1 MSSSVEMN
9 EVVSIE
15 LPTPDGWLKRFLPKK
30 GGTPKKNEIVFTAPT
45 GEEIT
50 TKKQLQQ
57 YLKSHPGGPAITEF
71 DWGSG
76 EAPRRST
83 RITGKAKTVP
93 LAAESVTPTKR
104 SRKSS
109 ASKKDV
115 KDKEDQE
122 ETEAAKDVDMPEAE
136 KQEKDDAAVEAK
148 KHEKD
153 VVAVEAEKHEKD
165 VAAVEA
171 EKVVEQKHDEGKDEN
186 KDEMPSTDVGVVKEN
201 QAKPTSQGQT
211 EDGPSKDD
219 VVEKD
224 VEMVDHAAE
233 KKDEMHSSVV
243 DVMKENQAGKM
254 GEGQKAED
262 GPSKEAEVEKD
273 DKMTDCVA
281 EKKDETSDVDAVKSD
296 DPTEDGKAEDAPA
309 DVSAADKDVGDAFLV
324 KEVPIGKVADE
335 AEVTDNGIKA
345 DEINH

>member
-15 LPTPDGWLKRFLPKK
+15 LPAPDGWLKRFLPKK

-83 RITGKAKTVP
+83 RITGKAKTAP
-93 LAAESVTPTKR
+93 LAAKSVTPTKR

-115 KDKEDQE
+115 KNIEDQE

-165 VAAVEA
+165 AAAVEA

-224 VEMVDHAAE
+224 VEMADHAAE

-243 DVMKENQAGKM
+243 DVMKENQAEKM
-254 GEGQKAED
+254 GEGQNAED

-273 DKMTDCVA
+273 DKMTNCVA

-296 DPTEDGKAEDAPA
+296 DPTEDGKAEDAHA
-309 DVSAADKDVGDAFLV
+309 DVSVADKDVGDAFLV

>member
-1 MSSSVEMN
+1 MN

-15 LPTPDGWLKRFLPKK
+15 LPAPDGWLKRFLPKK

-76 EAPRRST
+76 EAPRRSS
-83 RITGKAKTVP
+83 RIIGKAKTAP

-115 KDKEDQE
+115 KDKEDQA
-122 ETEAAKDVDMPEAE
+122 ETEAAKDVDMPEAK

-165 VAAVEA
+165 AATVEA
-171 EKVVEQKHDEGKDEN
+171 EKVVKQKHDEGKDEN
-186 KDEMPSTDVGVVKEN
+186 KDEMASTDVGVVKEN

-224 VEMVDHAAE
+224 IEMADHAAE

-243 DVMKENQAGKM
+243 DVMKENQAEKM

-262 GPSKEAEVEKD
+262 GPSKEVEAEQD

-335 AEVTDNGIKA
+335 AEVTGNGIKA

>member
-15 LPTPDGWLKRFLPKK
+15 LPAPNGWLKRFLPKK

-83 RITGKAKTVP
+83 RITGKAKTAP

-104 SRKSS
+104 NRKSS

-115 KDKEDQE
+115 KDKKEQE
-122 ETEAAKDVDMPEAE
+122 ETEAAKDVDMPEAD
-136 KQEKDDAAVEAK
+136 KQEKDGVS
-148 KHEKD
+148 
-153 VVAVEAEKHEKD
+153 VEAEKHEKD
-165 VAAVEA
+165 AVAVEAGKHEKDAAAVEA
-171 EKVVEQKHDEGKDEN
+171 EKVVVQKHDEGKDEN
-186 KDEMPSTDVGVVKEN
+186 KEEMPSTDVGIVKEN
-201 QAKPTSQGQT
+201 Q
-211 EDGPSKDD
+211 DSKMADHTAEQD
-219 VVEKD
+219 VQ
-224 VEMVDHAAE
+224 MADHAAE
-233 KKDEMHSSVV
+233 KKDEMHSSAV
-243 DVMKENQAGKM
+243 DVVEKNQAEKM
-254 GEGQKAED
+254 GEGQKAGD

-273 DKMTDCVA
+273 DKMSDCVA
-281 EKKDETSDVDAVKSD
+281 EKKDKTSDVDAVKSD

-309 DVSAADKDVGDAFLV
+309 DVSAADKNVGDAFMV
-324 KEVPIGKVADE
+324 KEVPIGKAADE
-335 AEVTDNGIKA
+335 AEATDNGVNT
-345 DEINH
+345 DEINP

>member
-15 LPTPDGWLKRFLPKK
+15 LPAPDGWLKRFLPKK

-57 YLKSHPGGPAITEF
+57 YLKSHPGGPPITEF

-83 RITGKAKTVP
+83 RITGKAKTAP

-122 ETEAAKDVDMPEAE
+122 ETEAAKDVEIPEAE
-136 KQEKDDAAVEAK
+136 KQEKDA
-148 KHEKD
+148 
-153 VVAVEAEKHEKD
+153 VAVEAEKHEKD
-165 VAAVEA
+165 AAAVEA
-171 EKVVEQKHDEGKDEN
+171 EKVVEQKHDEGKGEN
-186 KDEMPSTDVGVVKEN
+186 KDEMPSTDVGVVKN
-201 QAKPTSQGQT
+201 QTKPTSQGQT

-219 VVEKD
+219 AVEKD
-224 VEMVDHAAE
+224 VEMADHAAE
-233 KKDEMHSSVV
+233 KKDEIHSSAV
-243 DVMKENQAGKM
+243 DVMKENQAEKM

>member
-15 LPTPDGWLKRFLPKK
+15 LPAPDGWLKRFLPKK

-83 RITGKAKTVP
+83 RITGKAKTAP

-136 KQEKDDAAVEAK
+136 KQEKDA
-148 KHEKD
+148 
-153 VVAVEAEKHEKD
+153 VAVEAEKHEKD
-165 VAAVEA
+165 AVAVEAEKHEKDAAAVEAEKHEKDAVEA
-171 EKVVEQKHDEGKDEN
+171 EKVVEQKHDEGKGEN

-201 QAKPTSQGQT
+201 QAKPTSLGQT

-219 VVEKD
+219 AV
-224 VEMVDHAAE
+224 E
-233 KKDEMHSSVV
+233 KKDEMHSSAV
-243 DVMKENQAGKM
+243 DVIKENQAEKM

-262 GPSKEAEVEKD
+262 GPYKEAEVEKD

-309 DVSAADKDVGDAFLV
+309 DVSAADKDVGDAFSV